1 MFDSVPGPDMLT
13 IAPPAEGIPHPT
25 DVERYAAILQRRA
38 TPYFVGDDRRA
49 LQSSYPGA
57 AATLTPAAGLVTT
70 VRDLA
75 KFDLALKQGLLLET
89 GTLDAAWSPPNANGA
104 ALPHGMGWFVQYY
117 NGEKVV
123 WQFGMAEGASSSLMI
138 MLPARGLTRH
148 PDGEQ
153 RWPRQPVL
161 AGERRCH
168 VVAVCAV
175 VLEAVRPV
183 MRSSCLVL
191 AVWLLAPAPVAAE
204 WQVRP
209 FIGFTFGGATTFVDP
224 EKAIE
229 TNNAVI
235 GASGG
240 WLGEIFGLDV
250 DFGRAPGFFQTGET
264 EASDPDLLSSAVTTL
279 TGNVVVAL
287 PARMAGYGLRP
298 YFSGGAG
305 LMHIDTVGQLQIL
318 EVHRT
323 LPTLS
328 LGGGVT
334 GFLNSR
340 VGLNWDIRRLSTLRR
355 EGETMGNSLGREQLS
370 FWRATMAV
378 ALRY

>member
-1 MFDSVPGPDMLT
+1 M
-13 IAPPAEGIPHPT
+13 
-25 DVERYAAILQRRA
+25 
-38 TPYFVGDDRRA
+38 
-49 LQSSYPGA
+49 
-57 AATLTPAAGLVTT
+57 
-70 VRDLA
+70 
-75 KFDLALKQGLLLET
+75 ET
-89 GTLDAAWSPPNANGA
+89 
-104 ALPHGMGWFVQYY
+104 
-117 NGEKVV
+117 
-123 WQFGMAEGASSSLMI
+123 
-138 MLPARGLTRH
+138 
-148 PDGEQ
+148 
-153 RWPRQPVL
+153 
-161 AGERRCH
+161 
-168 VVAVCAV
+168 
-175 VLEAVRPV
+175 
-183 MRSSCLVL
+183 
-191 AVWLLAPAPVAAE
+191 
-204 WQVRP
+204 
-209 FIGFTFGGATTFVDP
+209 TTFVDP

-229 TNNAVI
+229 THNAVI

-264 EASDPDLLSSAVTTL
+264 SEASEPDLLSSAVTTL

-305 LMHIDTVGQLQIL
+305 LMHVDTVGQLQIL

-334 GFLNSR
+334 GFLTSR

>member
-1 MFDSVPGPDMLT
+1 
-13 IAPPAEGIPHPT
+13 
-25 DVERYAAILQRRA
+25 
-38 TPYFVGDDRRA
+38 
-49 LQSSYPGA
+49 
-57 AATLTPAAGLVTT
+57 
-70 VRDLA
+70 
-75 KFDLALKQGLLLET
+75 
-89 GTLDAAWSPPNANGA
+89 
-104 ALPHGMGWFVQYY
+104 
-117 NGEKVV
+117 
-123 WQFGMAEGASSSLMI
+123 
-138 MLPARGLTRH
+138 
-148 PDGEQ
+148 
-153 RWPRQPVL
+153 
-161 AGERRCH
+161 
-168 VVAVCAV
+168 
-175 VLEAVRPV
+175 
-183 MRSSCLVL
+183 MRSACLVL

-204 WQVRP
+204 WPVRP
-209 FIGFTFGGATTFVDP
+209 FIGFTFGGETTFVDP

-229 TNNAVI
+229 THNAVI

-250 DFGRAPGFFQTGET
+250 DFGRAPGFFQTGEAS
-264 EASDPDLLSSAVTTL
+264 EASNPDLLSSAVTTL

-334 GFLNSR
+334 GFVNSR
-340 VGLNWDIRRLSTLRR
+340 VGFNWEIRRLSTLRR

>member
-1 MFDSVPGPDMLT
+1 M
-13 IAPPAEGIPHPT
+13 
-25 DVERYAAILQRRA
+25 AAIA
-38 TPYFVGDDRRA
+38 SP
-49 LQSSYPGA
+49 A
-57 AATLTPAAGLVTT
+57 AA
-70 VRDLA
+70 D
-75 KFDLALKQGLLLET
+75 
-89 GTLDAAWSPPNANGA
+89 
-104 ALPHGMGWFVQYY
+104 
-117 NGEKVV
+117 
-123 WQFGMAEGASSSLMI
+123 
-138 MLPARGLTRH
+138 
-148 PDGEQ
+148 
-153 RWPRQPVL
+153 
-161 AGERRCH
+161 
-168 VVAVCAV
+168 
-175 VLEAVRPV
+175 
-183 MRSSCLVL
+183 
-191 AVWLLAPAPVAAE
+191 

-229 TNNAVI
+229 TQNAVI

-240 WLGEIFGLDV
+240 WLGEIFGLEA
-250 DFGRAPGFFQTGET
+250 DFGRAAGFFQTDQPPGDSA
-264 EASDPDLLSSAVTTL
+264 ASEPALLSSAVTTL
-279 TGNVVVAL
+279 TGNVVIAL

-334 GFLNSR
+334 GFLTNR
-340 VGLNWDIRRLSTLRR
+340 IGLNWDIRRLSTLRG
-355 EGETMGNSLGREQLS
+355 EGETIGNSVGREQLS

>member
-1 MFDSVPGPDMLT
+1 
-13 IAPPAEGIPHPT
+13 
-25 DVERYAAILQRRA
+25 
-38 TPYFVGDDRRA
+38 
-49 LQSSYPGA
+49 
-57 AATLTPAAGLVTT
+57 
-70 VRDLA
+70 
-75 KFDLALKQGLLLET
+75 
-89 GTLDAAWSPPNANGA
+89 
-104 ALPHGMGWFVQYY
+104 
-117 NGEKVV
+117 
-123 WQFGMAEGASSSLMI
+123 
-138 MLPARGLTRH
+138 
-148 PDGEQ
+148 
-153 RWPRQPVL
+153 
-161 AGERRCH
+161 
-168 VVAVCAV
+168 
-175 VLEAVRPV
+175 
-183 MRSSCLVL
+183 MRSACLVL
-191 AVWLLAPAPVAAE
+191 TVWLLAPAPAAAD

-224 EKAIE
+224 EKAIGSQ
-229 TNNAVI
+229 NAVI
-235 GASGG
+235 GVSGG
-240 WLGEIFGLDV
+240 WLGEIFGLEA
-250 DFGRAPGFFQTGET
+250 DFGRAPGFFQT
-264 EASDPDLLSSAVTTL
+264 DQPPDLVAAEPYLLSSAVTTL